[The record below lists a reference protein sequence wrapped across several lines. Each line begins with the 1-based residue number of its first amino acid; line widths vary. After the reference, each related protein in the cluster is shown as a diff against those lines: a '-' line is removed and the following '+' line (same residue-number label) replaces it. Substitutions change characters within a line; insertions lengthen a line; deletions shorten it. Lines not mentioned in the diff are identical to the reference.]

1 MPKPSP
7 SRLTLGKV
15 REQVLANLHDAGL
28 KGCTISQFKP
38 TPKKRDTRRQLT
50 DEVLARAIEER
61 QVFEIRFGSNRKWI
75 HRDAL
80 AAWLAKPAEAT
91 PPPTP
96 RLSPES
102 VRQAYDAL
110 VAESGFR
117 DVKILDLAWKGG
129 FPVEPL
135 KETLERMH
143 QEGSVVLGRGDSSL
157 ASESERQAGIEWQG
171 ALHLRVRL
179 Q

>member
-1 MPKPSP
+1 MPKLSP

-15 REQVLANLHDAGL
+15 REQVLANLQEAGL

-50 DEVLARAIEER
+50 DEVLAQAIEER

-80 AAWLAKPAEAT
+80 AAWLAKPAEAA
-91 PPPTP
+91 PPPAP
-96 RLSPES
+96 RLSPET
-102 VRQAYDAL
+102 VRQAYAAL
-110 VAESGFR
+110 VAETGFR

-129 FPVEPL
+129 FPVAPL
-135 KETLERMH
+135 KETLEVRH
-143 QEGSVVLGRGDSSL
+143 RDGEVVLGRGDSSL
-157 ASESERQAGIEWQG
+157 ASESERLAGIEWQG
-171 ALHLRVRL
+171 ALHLRIRL